1 VALEAGQLTIEIE
14 GSVVQTLH
22 LSMDLLTIGREPSNA
37 LPLPHPMISRR
48 HAELRMLP
56 EGPVLTDLGSSNG
69 TRLHGERILPH
80 QPALLAHGA
89 VFEIGPYT
97 FTYYAPLPQPVA
109 EPPPAPVPAQEAF
122 VAAEPPPVPVPVAP
136 VRAVPLESTIDFT
149 KLPPPPPLPPRPT
162 WPLPPAP
169 HRPSIYLQDLPSIF
183 QDGDFLGRFLLIM
196 ESIWE
201 PLEQRQ
207 DHIDAYFDPAT
218 SPASFLPWLASW
230 IDPTLNTR
238 WPEKRLR
245 ALLAEAMNLY
255 RWRGTRYGVARMIE
269 LCTGL
274 TPQITEDPAAPFV
287 FRVRLTVSSE
297 TGVDPRLVE
306 AIIRTQKPAHTG
318 YVLEMSAA

>member
-1 VALEAGQLTIEIE
+1 
-14 GSVVQTLH
+14 
-22 LSMDLLTIGREPSNA
+22 
-37 LPLPHPMISRR
+37 
-48 HAELRMLP
+48 
-56 EGPVLTDLGSSNG
+56 
-69 TRLHGERILPH
+69 
-80 QPALLAHGA
+80 
-89 VFEIGPYT
+89 
-97 FTYYAPLPQPVA
+97 
-109 EPPPAPVPAQEAF
+109 
-122 VAAEPPPVPVPVAP
+122 
-136 VRAVPLESTIDFT
+136 
-149 KLPPPPPLPPRPT
+149 
-162 WPLPPAP
+162 
-169 HRPSIYLQDLPSIF
+169 
-183 QDGDFLGRFLLIM
+183 M

-287 FRVRLTVSSE
+287 MDL
-297 TGVDPRLVE
+297 
-306 AIIRTQKPAHTG
+306 PA
-318 YVLEMSAA
+318 AARGR